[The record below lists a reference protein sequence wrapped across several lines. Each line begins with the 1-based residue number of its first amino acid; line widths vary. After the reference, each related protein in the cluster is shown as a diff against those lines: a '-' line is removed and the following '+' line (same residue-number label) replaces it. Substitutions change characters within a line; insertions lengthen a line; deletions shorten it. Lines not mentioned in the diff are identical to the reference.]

1 MMKVLIKP
9 IITEKATRGS
19 EVSNSYT
26 FSVDPRANKLEIKA
40 AVEETYNV
48 TVAKVRTLNYGPE
61 RKVKYTKTG
70 VQSGKTNATKR
81 AIVQVAEGDAIDFYR
96 NL

>member
-1 MMKVLIKP
+1 MKVLIKP

-19 EVSNSYT
+19 ELSNCYT
-26 FSVDPRANKLEIKA
+26 FFVDPRANKLEIKT
-40 AVEETYNV
+40 AVENTYNV
-48 TVAKVRTLNYGPE
+48 TVAK
-61 RKVKYTKTG
+61 

-81 AIVQVAEGDAIDFYR
+81 AVVQVVEGDAIDFYS

>member
-1 MMKVLIKP
+1 MNVLIKP

-19 EVSNSYT
+19 ELFNSYT
-26 FSVDPRANKLEIKA
+26 FYVDPRANKLEIKA
-40 AVEETYNV
+40 AVENTYNV
-48 TVAKVRTLNYGPE
+48 SVSKVRTMNYGPE

-81 AIVQVAEGDAIDFYR
+81 AIVQVVEGEAIDFYS

>member
-1 MMKVLIKP
+1 MKVLIKP

-19 EVSNSYT
+19 EISNSYT
-26 FSVDPRANKLEIKA
+26 FFVDPRANKLEIKT
-40 AVEETYNV
+40 AVENTYNV
-48 TVAKVRTLNYGPE
+48 TVTKVRTLNYGPE

-70 VQSGKTNATKR
+70 VQSGKSNATKR
-81 AIVQVAEGDAIDFYR
+81 AVVQVVDGDAIDFYS

>member
-1 MMKVLIKP
+1 MKVLIKP

-19 EVSNSYT
+19 ELSNCYT
-26 FSVDPRANKLEIKA
+26 FYVDPRANKLEIKA
-40 AVEETYNV
+40 AVENTYNV
-48 TVAKVRTLNYGPE
+48 SVSKVRTMNYGPE

-81 AIVQVAEGDAIDFYR
+81 AIVQVVEGDAIDFYS

>member
-1 MMKVLIKP
+1 MI
-9 IITEKATRGS
+9 
-19 EVSNSYT
+19 
-26 FSVDPRANKLEIKA
+26 
-40 AVEETYNV
+40 
-48 TVAKVRTLNYGPE
+48 YGPE

-81 AIVQVAEGDAIDFYR
+81 AIVQVVEGDAIDFYS